1 MLNIQT
7 LFPNLDCLA
16 APVFVFSNQFLEGMT
31 LSIQRTAIESYI
43 DVPFNL
49 RLSVI
54 LILVYWCAMRARV
67 LLLLAVLSASTI
79 IAVFDETSTSGELT
93 KTMCELPLGLG
104 SVLAFLIANR
114 AFQIRY
120 LPAFTT
126 YINFAVCGNIGMM
139 VATPTDGTLRGT
151 CSKIACVALF
161 TWIIQQGQRA
171 RWKTVII
178 RDNLFV
184 YTAVSRS
191 WIFAHAVYR
200 FVLLTLP
207 CFGSGRRH
215 RLMEFYSLALTFG
228 LSFTHSNSNLPFEY
242 YFGMADTLVVPTIAG
257 WSAIATTFNLIPPD
271 AITDDMLSNHISV
284 DADACLGAVS
294 IAVALFVCYK
304 LISTLRSDTNRWCTW
319 TKIGIPCG
327 WD

>member
-1 MLNIQT
+1 
-7 LFPNLDCLA
+7 
-16 APVFVFSNQFLEGMT
+16 MT
-31 LSIQRTAIESYI
+31 LSTQRTAIESSI

-49 RLSVI
+49 WLSVI
-54 LILVYWCAMRARV
+54 LILVYWCAIRARV

-79 IAVFDETSTSGELT
+79 LAVFDKTSTVGEMT

-104 SVLAFLIANR
+104 SVLAFLVANR
-114 AFQIRY
+114 SFQIQY

-126 YINFAVCGNIGMM
+126 YINFAVCANIGMM

-151 CSKIACVALF
+151 CSKITCVALF

-171 RWKTVII
+171 GRKTVVIH
-178 RDNLFV
+178 DNLFL
-184 YTAVSRS
+184 YTAVSKS

-215 RLMEFYSLALTFG
+215 RLMEFYSLALTLG
-228 LSFTHSNSNLPFEY
+228 LHFTQWNSNFPFEY
-242 YFGMADTLVVPTIAG
+242 YFGMADTLVVPTMAG

-271 AITDDMLSNHISV
+271 AITDDMLSNHISIE
-284 DADACLGAVS
+284 ADAYLGAVS
-294 IAVALFVCYK
+294 LAVALFVCFKVSAQYVVRQIK
-304 LISTLRSDTNRWCTW
+304 SRYSVTVMDRMH
-319 TKIGIPCG
+319 
-327 WD
+327 

>member
-1 MLNIQT
+1 
-7 LFPNLDCLA
+7 
-16 APVFVFSNQFLEGMT
+16 MT

-49 RLSVI
+49 WLSVI
-54 LILVYWCAMRARV
+54 LILVCWCAIRNRR
-67 LLLLAVLSASTI
+67 LLLLAVLSVSTT
-79 IAVFDETSTSGELT
+79 IALFDKTSTVGEMT

-104 SVLAFLIANR
+104 SVLAFLVANR
-114 AFQIRY
+114 SFQIQY

-126 YINFAVCGNIGMM
+126 YINFAVYGNIGMM

-151 CSKIACVALF
+151 CSKITCVVLF
-161 TWIIQQGQRA
+161 IWIIQQGQRA
-171 RWKTVII
+171 GWKTVVIH
-178 RDNLFV
+178 DNLFL
-184 YTAVSRS
+184 YTAVSKS

-228 LSFTHSNSNLPFEY
+228 LSFTHSNSNFPFEH
-242 YFGMADTLVVPTIAG
+242 YFGMADTLVVPAIAG

-271 AITDDMLSNHISV
+271 TITDDMLSNHISIE
-284 DADACLGAVS
+284 ADACLSTVS
-294 IAVALFVCYK
+294 LAVALFVCFK
-304 LISTLRSDTNRWCTW
+304 LISTLRSDT
-319 TKIGIPCG
+319 KSLKVM
-327 WD
+327 